1 MTHDAL
7 TLPAPPRFLRIV
19 LRIDSIAGLASG
31 AGLLAAAPTNADLLG
46 LPVAV
51 GVPTGVFLLAL
62 AGFIWFAANRLDGW
76 AVAAVIVTNVC
87 WALVSLVVLV
97 TGVLPLTTP
106 GTVFLAGQAAAVA
119 LLAELQYAGLR
130 RTRR

>member
-1 MTHDAL
+1 
-7 TLPAPPRFLRIV
+7 
-19 LRIDSIAGLASG
+19 
-31 AGLLAAAPTNADLLG
+31 
-46 LPVAV
+46 
-51 GVPTGVFLLAL
+51 
-62 AGFIWFAANRLDGW
+62 
-76 AVAAVIVTNVC
+76 VAAVIVTNVC